1 MGEKQGFLGQEVVG
15 EIMGRGGFEPPTH
28 GFSVSAQDAPNRL
41 KTQALTKTPSADTAT
56 PSVTSVQQDP
66 DLAAVVAAWKD
77 LPDSTKNQITNLVR
91 NGRTG

>member
-1 MGEKQGFLGQEVVG
+1 
-15 EIMGRGGFEPPTH
+15 
-28 GFSVSAQDAPNRL
+28 
-41 KTQALTKTPSADTAT
+41 
-56 PSVTSVQQDP
+56 VQQDP